1 MSDLKSIG
9 KVDAIRNLVVLAV
22 LAAAIGCGSMDK
34 ARQNLVPVAL
44 PDLSRSDE
52 NVQVQAQQLFAT
64 LIQALGDRHKPSAE
78 LGAAYGKLGMLL
90 QAGEYYDAAEPC
102 YRNAQ
107 TLTPTDVRW
116 PYYLG
121 LLHADRG
128 ETERA
133 EGDFKR
139 VLELQRD
146 DVATLIRLGRLYLD
160 EGRPDDAEPLFAR
173 ALVLAP
179 RTVAALA
186 GLGRTALAKRNYTQ
200 AVKHL
205 EEALRLDPEAES
217 LHSPLAIAYR
227 SLGALDKAEPHLRL
241 WRNRDIFVPD
251 PLKQDLDLMLES
263 GLSYELRGVRALEAK
278 DWKTAAGLF
287 RKGMERTQNDAL
299 LRRSLQHK
307 LGTAL
312 FMAGDAPG
320 AREQF
325 EQVVRLSPPDGIDES
340 AAKAHY
346 SLGVLMI
353 SAGDSRKAI
362 EHFTASVKYQ
372 PNYVEARLGLA
383 DALRQSGRADASLS
397 HYQEAVRMSPRAVRG
412 RLGYAMAL
420 VRLRRFQEARDHLA
434 EASRLYPDQP
444 EYAHALARVLATVP
458 DDRVRDGSRAME
470 LVQELFKTDK
480 STDLGETMAMTLAEL
495 GEYQR
500 AAAIQRGVMA
510 AAEKAKV
517 EHAALERM
525 SENLKLYE
533 RHQPCRT
540 PWTTDDFAKP
550 SVER

>member
-9 KVDAIRNLVVLAV
+9 DLASAIRNLMVVCL
-22 LAAAIGCGSMDK
+22 LAASVGCGAVDK
-34 ARQNLVPVAL
+34 ARQNLAPVAL

-52 NVQVQAQQLFAT
+52 NVQVQARQLYAT
-64 LIQALGDRHKPSAE
+64 LNQALSDRRKPSAD

-107 TLTPTDVRW
+107 TLTPTEVRW
-116 PYYLG
+116 SYYLG
-121 LLHADRG
+121 LLHTDRG

-133 EGDFKR
+133 ESDFKR
-139 VLELQRD
+139 VLELRRD

-160 EGRPDDAEPLFAR
+160 GGRPDDAEPLFVR

-179 RTVAALA
+179 RTIAALA
-186 GLGRTALAKRNYTQ
+186 GLGRTALAKRDYAQ

-205 EEALRLDPEAES
+205 DEALRLDPGAES

-227 SLGALDKAEPHLRL
+227 GLGQVDKAESHLRQ
-241 WRNRDIFVPD
+241 WRNRDVFVPD

-278 DWKTAAGLF
+278 DWKSAAELF
-287 RKGMERTQNDAL
+287 RKGIERAQDDAL
-299 LRRSLQHK
+299 MRRSLQHK

-312 FMAGDAPG
+312 FMTGDAPG

-325 EQVVRLSPPDGIDES
+325 EQVVRLSPSDGIDES

-346 SLGVLMI
+346 SLGVLMV
-353 SAGDSRKAI
+353 SAGDSREAI

-383 DALRQSGRADASLS
+383 DALRRSGRADAALS
-397 HYQEAVRMSPRAVRG
+397 QYQEAIEKSPRAVRG

-420 VRLRRFQEARDHLA
+420 VKLRRFREARDHLA
-434 EASRLYPDQP
+434 DAARLYPDQP
-444 EYAHALARVLATVP
+444 ELTHALARILATVP
-458 DDRVRDGSRAME
+458 DDRVRNGGRAME

-495 GEYQR
+495 GQYQR

-510 AAEKAKV
+510 AAEKARV
-517 EHAALERM
+517 ERAALERM
-525 SENLKLYE
+525 SENLKLY
-533 RHQPCRT
+533 R
-540 PWTTDDFAKP
+540 AA
-550 SVER
+550 